1 MKRFLVVILM
11 LFLSPI
17 IASAH
22 IIGVAWEDLGD
33 GTYTFYSNTIFH
45 TYMDPDL
52 FPYSDTY
59 FVIDGLYYNF
69 TGVLNDVPLADLE
82 VDGAEYNSWG
92 VHYSD
97 LWETEAWGE
106 RWLSVTI
113 SGLAPGAHELT
124 GVCGSWST
132 GCWPDDEV
140 LQIELVS
147 QVPEPATLLLLGLGL
162 TGLAFTRRRRPAGPP
177 S

>member
-1 MKRFLVVILM
+1 MARLIAAILT
-11 LFLSPI
+11 LLLTPV

-22 IIGVAWEDLGD
+22 IIGVAWQDLGN

-45 TYMDPDL
+45 PYMDPDL
-52 FPYSDTY
+52 FPYNDTY
-59 FVIDGLYYNF
+59 FVIDGSYYNF
-69 TGVLNDVPLADLE
+69 TAVLNDTPLASLA

-97 LWETEAWGE
+97 LWGTEAWGD

-113 SGLAPGAHELT
+113 SGLTLGTHELT
-124 GVCGSWST
+124 GVCGSWNA
-132 GCWPDDEV
+132 GCWPEDET
-140 LQIELVS
+140 LELEFVAR
-147 QVPEPATLLLLGLGL
+147 VPEPSTLALFGLGLLGLGV
-162 TGLAFTRRRRPAGPP
+162 GRRR